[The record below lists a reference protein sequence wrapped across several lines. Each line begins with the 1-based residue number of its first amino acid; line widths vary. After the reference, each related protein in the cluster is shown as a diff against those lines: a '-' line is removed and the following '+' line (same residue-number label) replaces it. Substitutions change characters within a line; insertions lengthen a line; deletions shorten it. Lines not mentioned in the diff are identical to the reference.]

1 MAGQLDKNGLTPKML
16 AFCRAYV
23 ETGNQSEAYR
33 RAYNASKMKNDTI
46 IKNASVLMADNR
58 IATAIATM
66 KGEVDKAAT
75 KSLGL
80 TREWVIER
88 LMSNAEAGSKDV
100 QLKDGGLAPFNLAAS
115 NKALELLGKVDS
127 IALFEERINQTGE
140 VFVISAPAEDEETD
154 VEGWAQGHRGVAP

>member
-1 MAGQLDKNGLTPKML
+1 MAVKRDKDGLTPNML
-16 AFCRAYV
+16 AFCRAYI
-23 ETGNQSEAYR
+23 ETGNASEAYR
-33 RAYNASKMKNDTI
+33 RSYNAKNMKPETVAKRAYD
-46 IKNASVLMADNR
+46 LMHDR
-58 IATAIATM
+58 QVEGMISSL

-140 VFVISAPAEDEETD
+140 VFVIAAPAEDEETD